1 MNKKLLSLLLALV
14 MVFSFIPAFAAEEAP
29 AADKKAEETAKPA
42 EKAEEK
48 AEEVKETEKAV
59 ETPEF
64 VKFLKDNGYVEGD
77 KKGDLMLDKNLTRA
91 QFTALLARLDGK
103 DDVAKA
109 MKTLGSK
116 FTDVTEAHWA
126 KGYISFAAGK
136 DWVKG
141 YPDGTFGPEREV
153 TYAEIA
159 TVLVRYLGVDTMGF
173 NYPVDYVAK
182 AFELGLMKDLPA
194 IENYKQAATR
204 ENMFHM
210 LYNTISQ
217 RDFGRF
223 NVYKMIVLEN
233 GRTSAL
239 KNNEV
244 KAEVLSVV
252 QQANN
257 VEERGIA
264 KVGEQKVFALEDGE
278 KKLADSENLLGKV
291 INATVNENGK
301 LVKVEIDEENYK
313 YLVGKL
319 EVLGD
324 KEVRIAGSK
333 YSVRVDERYYNR
345 QDRRY
350 DNDDRMYRTYLTS
363 SVDKTKW
370 DYARNYSYK
379 EFAKA
384 VAAGKIAPNF
394 VRATVKD
401 GMVMFIDSYQW
412 KDVAPVKE
420 VKRDGSEVYYYNDM
434 RNGSVDRVIIDDLDR
449 VIEFKD
455 GKFYNMDKKDIKAD
469 DVIHWMDGL
478 YVVRTDAKNNAK
490 LDKTYIDRNGV
501 EFAVF
506 GENHYVLGAK
516 PIKEPFKS
524 VYAYDNTKFRTTYDR
539 GDVKGMIGKDV
550 KYLLDIKNQIQLITS
565 DVKYNDT
572 VALVNR
578 VDTREGFELIYPNAP
593 EKELF
598 RLGTS
603 LNSSYYAPTYVY
615 SQTTTIIKAPGYWDF
630 TGAKKLVGDFNTYDL
645 VYVRSNEENV
655 DQMYRMA
662 TRDQINRES
671 KYATFEPDYARYMLV
686 GGNKY
691 RFSDETD
698 VFVVNYTEDSEPY
711 YVKAD
716 LATVIDKNAK
726 NKDLK
731 AYVVDEK
738 QYKDIFEAEKDI
750 YNNRVFGEDTYGR
763 YLGRPDFARVI
774 VFTGAKVPDAK
785 LAGYNFGILNRV
797 DNSNTHAEVEIAD
810 GIFETY
816 EIEAKS
822 PILFRNRGNVQT
834 GEVVGFKPVK
844 ESDPK
849 AARFLEVIPTKSAIV
864 ERVGYGRYTLRV
876 FDPVT
881 KAYGPAQTF
890 YGTAD
895 TKQFRSTNL
904 RYARFFSGNGN
915 EYIDFIEF
923 SDEPFAEAKGLTAA
937 EKAARDFFLE
947 RYKGLNRNSQ
957 AEVDQ
962 LMSYYGTMPVAA
974 QAAVATEYADLK
986 QLYDFYHPEKE
997 AKELA
1002 AKLENLI
1009 ARKADKSFDK
1019 IKAGKEAEAKAIAE
1033 RLALIGNDDQKAL
1046 ANEVIAAANP
1056 ILEAAE
1062 KEAKRV
1068 EKVNAANKEI
1078 EKQRVAVEKEINRIK
1093 GLYDQA
1099 KDEYTTFAK
1108 NNNLKPID
1116 APVIKPVTAKDSYA
1130 IKADTAEADIETEKQ
1145 TKLNEINNVKVAA
1158 ETAYDNFVKL
1168 VAAQKPAFGGFPAR

>member
-29 AADKKAEETAKPA
+29 AETDKKVE
-42 EKAEEK
+42 
-48 AEEVKETEKAV
+48 ETEKAV
-59 ETPEF
+59 EEAEEVAAPEEAETVPEF
-64 VKFLKDNGYVEGD
+64 VKFLQDNGYVQGD
-77 KKGDLMLDKNLTRA
+77 KKGELMLDKNLTRA
-91 QFTALLARLDGK
+91 QFATLLARLDGK
-103 DDVAKA
+103 DEVAKA
-109 MKTLGSK
+109 MKTLGTK

-126 KGYISFAAGK
+126 IGYINFAAGK
-136 DWVKG
+136 AWVNG
-141 YPDGTFGPEREV
+141 YPDGTFGPERDV

-159 TVLVRYLGVDTMGF
+159 TVLVRYLGIDTMGF
-173 NYPVDYVAK
+173 TYPVDYVAK
-182 AFELGLMKDLPA
+182 AYELGLMKGLPA
-194 IENYKQAATR
+194 IENHKQAATR
-204 ENMFHM
+204 QDMFQM

-239 KNNEV
+239 KNNEI

-257 VEERGIA
+257 VDERGIA
-264 KVGEQKVFALEDGE
+264 KVGEQKVFALENGE
-278 KKLADSENLLGKV
+278 KKLADSEDLLGKV

-301 LVKVEIDEENYK
+301 LVKVEVDEENYK

-319 EVLGD
+319 QVLGD
-324 KEVRIAGSK
+324 KEVRINGDK

-345 QDRRY
+345 ENRRY

-363 SVDKTKW
+363 SVNKTKW

-384 VAAGKIAPNF
+384 VADGKINPNF

-401 GMVMFIDSYQW
+401 GMVMFVDAYQW

-420 VKRDGSEVYYYNDM
+420 VKRDGTEVYFYNDM
-434 RNGSVDRVIIDDLDR
+434 RNGSVDRLIINNDDR

-478 YVVRTDAKNNAK
+478 YVVRTDAKNTAK
-490 LDKTYIDRNGV
+490 LDKTYINKYGW
-501 EFAVF
+501 ELAVF

-516 PIKEPFKS
+516 PIREPFKS
-524 VYAYDNTKFRTTYDR
+524 VYAYDNAKFRTTTER

-550 KYLLDIKNQIQLITS
+550 KFLLDITDQIQLISS
-565 DVKYNDT
+565 DVKYTDT

-603 LNSSYYAPTYVY
+603 LNSNYYAVKYNFRNGN
-615 SQTTTIIKAPGYWDF
+615 SAGYWNF
-630 TGAKKLVGDFNTYDL
+630 TGAKKLVRDFNTYDL

-655 DQMYRMA
+655 DQMVRIA
-662 TRDQINRES
+662 DRETILKKS
-671 KYATFEPDYARYMLV
+671 NYATFEPDYARYMLA

-698 VFVVNYTEDSEPY
+698 VFVVNYTEAGQPY

-726 NKDLK
+726 NKNLK
-731 AYVVDEK
+731 AFVLNEA
-738 QYKDIFEAEKDI
+738 QYKALFEVKEDK
-750 YNNRVFGEDTYGR
+750 YGNPVFGEDTYGR

-774 VFTGAKVPDAK
+774 VFTGANVPDAR
-785 LAGYNFGILNRV
+785 LAGYDFGILNRV
-797 DNSNTHAEVEIAD
+797 DNSNTAAEVEIAD

-816 EIEAKS
+816 EIEANSK
-822 PILFRNRGNVQT
+822 ILYRNRGNVPT
-834 GEVVGFKPVK
+834 NSVVGFKPVK

-881 KAYGPAQTF
+881 KTYGPAQTF

-904 RYARFFSGNGN
+904 RYARFFSDMGN

-923 SDEPFAEAKGLTAA
+923 SDEPFAVEEAKGLTAKEQLQMDLFLAQYKAMDPLKKADVDAVKTAFDALPAPVKARLTAEEARIEQLYNLYHPELRKAELEAAIKNLFDVTTNKVKGDNEEEKVKNIEALKPLVAELKAADSTNALVAPVEAEIKNYDEKANA
-937 EKAARDFFLE
+937 EKANDEVQAKQDSVNKVIARL
-947 RYKGLNRNSQ
+947 Q
-957 AEVDQ
+957 AQINDSREAYEKYAKDNK
-962 LMSYYGTMPVAA
+962 LT
-974 QAAVATEYADLK
+974 AVA
-986 QLYDFYHPEKE
+986 KE
-997 AKELA
+997 TLTKATAGTIAAGDEATVKTAKEN
-1002 AKLENLI
+1002 E
-1009 ARKADKSFDK
+1009 
-1019 IKAGKEAEAKAIAE
+1019 IKKVE
-1033 RLALIGNDDQKAL
+1033 KAL
-1046 ANEVIAAANP
+1046 EDAKTAYNEY
-1056 ILEAAE
+1056 
-1062 KEAKRV
+1062 V
-1068 EKVNAANKEI
+1068 EKLNKQGFMNI
-1078 EKQRVAVEKEINRIK
+1078 AKEN
-1093 GLYDQA
+1093 
-1099 KDEYTTFAK
+1099 
-1108 NNNLKPID
+1108 
-1116 APVIKPVTAKDSYA
+1116 
-1130 IKADTAEADIETEKQ
+1130 
-1145 TKLNEINNVKVAA
+1145 
-1158 ETAYDNFVKL
+1158 
-1168 VAAQKPAFGGFPAR
+1168 

>member
-29 AADKKAEETAKPA
+29 AAADKKAEETAKPA

-578 VDTREGFELIYPNAP
+578 VDTRDGFELIYPNAP

-603 LNSSYYAPTYVY
+603 LDSYYYAVKDRFDKDTE
-615 SQTTTIIKAPGYWDF
+615 TIKHYGYWDF
-630 TGAKKLVGDFNTYDL
+630 TGAKKLVRDFNTYDL
-645 VYVRSNEENV
+645 VYVRSNEQNV
-655 DQMYRMA
+655 DQMVRMA
-662 TRDQINRES
+662 TRKQILDGS
-671 KYATFEPDYARYMLV
+671 KYVSFEPDYARYMLV
-686 GGNKY
+686 GGRKY
-691 RFSDETD
+691 RFGDETD
-698 VFVVNYTEDSEPY
+698 VFVVNYTDKGQAY

-731 AYVVDEK
+731 AYVVNEAA
-738 QYKDIFEAEKDI
+738 YKDLFEKDVDRFE
-750 YNNRVFGEDTYGR
+750 NPVFGENTYGR

-785 LAGYNFGILNRV
+785 LDDYDFGILNEV
-797 DNSNTHAEVEIAD
+797 VNSNTAAVVETAD

-822 PILFRNRGNVQT
+822 EILYRNLGNVQP

-844 ESDPK
+844 KSDPK
-849 AARFLEVIPTKSAIV
+849 AARFIEVIPTKSAIV

-881 KAYGPAQTF
+881 MTYGPAQTF

-904 RYARFFSGNGN
+904 RYARFFSDNKN

-937 EKAARDFFLE
+937 EKAARDFFLA

-974 QAAVATEYADLK
+974 KAAVATEYADLK
-986 QLYDFYHPEKE
+986 QLYDFFHPEKE
-997 AKELA
+997 ARA
-1002 AKLENLI
+1002 LEAQL
-1009 ARKADKSFDK
+1009 KTLVTADASNNVT
-1019 IKAGKEAEAKAIAE
+1019 AVQSGKEAEAKAIAE
-1033 RLALIGNDDQKAL
+1033 RLAVIGDAGQKTL
-1046 ANEVIAAANP
+1046 AQNTINFVNPLLAAA
-1056 ILEAAE
+1056 EA
-1062 KEAKRV
+1062 EAKRV

-1078 EKQRVAVEKEINRIK
+1078 EAKRVAVEKEINRIQA
-1093 GLYDQA
+1093 LYDQA
-1099 KDEYTTFAK
+1099 KDEYTTFVT
-1108 NNNLKPID
+1108 NNKLTAIT
-1116 APVIKPVTAKDSYA
+1116 APVITNVTAKDSYA
-1130 IKADTAEADIETEKQ
+1130 INASTAEANIETDKQ
-1145 TKLNEINNVKVAA
+1145 TKLNTINNAKVAA

-1168 VAAQKPAFGGFPAR
+1168 VKTQGFGGFPAR

>member
-1 MNKKLLSLLLALV
+1 

-239 KNNEV
+239 KNNEI

-257 VEERGIA
+257 VDERGVA
-264 KVGEQKVFALEDGE
+264 KVGEQKVFALQDGE

-313 YLVGKL
+313 YLVGDL

-324 KEVRIAGSK
+324 KEVRINGDK
-333 YSVRVDERYYNR
+333 YSVRVDERYYNVR
-345 QDRRY
+345 GERRY
-350 DNDDRMYRTYLTS
+350 DNDDRMYRTYLTKDVNKS
-363 SVDKTKW
+363 KYNYSE
-370 DYARNYSYK
+370 NYSYR
-379 EFAKA
+379 EFAKN
-384 VAAGKIAPNF
+384 VAAGKINPNF

-401 GMVMFIDSYQW
+401 GMVMFVDAYQW

-434 RNGSVDRVIIDDLDR
+434 RNGSVDRVIIKDWDR

-490 LDKTYIDRNGV
+490 LDKTYINKDGV
-501 EFAVF
+501 ELAVF
-506 GENHYVLGAK
+506 GEDHYVLGAK
-516 PIKEPFKS
+516 PVEEPFKS
-524 VYAYDNTKFRTTYDR
+524 VYAYDNAKFRTTRDR

-550 KYLLDIKNQIQLITS
+550 KYLLDITNQIQLITS
-565 DVKYNDT
+565 DVKYTDT

-603 LNSSYYAPTYVY
+603 LNSRYYAPNGQENGV
-615 SQTTTIIKAPGYWDF
+615 WDF
-630 TGAKKLVGDFNTYDL
+630 TGAKKLVGYFNTYDL

-662 TRDQINRES
+662 TRQDLKDKAN
-671 KYATFEPDYARYMLV
+671 YASFEPDFARYMIA
-686 GGNKY
+686 GGRKY
-691 RFSDETD
+691 RFSEETD
-698 VFVVNYTEDSEPY
+698 VFVVNYTANNEPY

-726 NKDLK
+726 NKNLK

-738 QYKDIFEAEKDI
+738 QYRDIFETEKD
-750 YNNRVFGEDTYGR
+750 YYKNRVFDEDTYGR

-774 VFTGAKVPDAK
+774 VFTGANVPDAR
-785 LAGYNFGILNRV
+785 LAGYDFGILNVV
-797 DNSNTHAEVEIAD
+797 DNSNTAAEVETAD
-810 GIFETY
+810 GIFEKY
-816 EIEAKS
+816 EIEAGSK
-822 PILFRNRGNVQT
+822 ILYRNRGKVSMNS
-834 GEVVGFKPVK
+834 VVGFKPVK

-849 AARFLEVIPTKSAIV
+849 AARFLEVLPVKYAKV
-864 ERVGYGRYTLRV
+864 ESVGYGKYELRV
-876 FDPVT
+876 YDATT
-881 KAYGPAQTF
+881 KTYGPVQTF
-890 YGTAD
+890 YATSG
-895 TKQFRSTNL
+895 TKQYRSTNL
-904 RYARFFSGNGN
+904 GYARFYSFNDN
-915 EYIDFIEF
+915 EYLDFIEF
-923 SDEPFAEAKGLTAA
+923 LGKERVTNRTVELTATEQLQMDLFLAQYKAMNPGDKASVDAVKTAFDALPAPVKARLTA
-937 EKAARDFFLE
+937 EEARIEQLHRIHHPELRVAELENAIKKLFNDGTGKVKGADEEEQFKNIEALKPLVAELKAAAPKNALV
-947 RYKGLNRNSQ
+947 
-957 AEVDQ
+957 A
-962 LMSYYGTMPVAA
+962 PV
-974 QAAVATEYADLK
+974 
-986 QLYDFYHPEKE
+986 
-997 AKELA
+997 
-1002 AKLENLI
+1002 
-1009 ARKADKSFDK
+1009 
-1019 IKAGKEAEAKAIAE
+1019 EAEIENYAKKANANKANDELKAKA
-1033 RLALIGNDDQKAL
+1033 KS
-1046 ANEVIAAANP
+1046 V
-1056 ILEAAE
+1056 
-1062 KEAKRV
+1062 
-1068 EKVNAANKEI
+1068 NKEI
-1078 EKQRVAVEKEINRIK
+1078 DRLNKQIKDAEDKYNEFVKE
-1093 GLYDQA
+1093 
-1099 KDEYTTFAK
+1099 
-1108 NNNLKPID
+1108 NNL
-1116 APVIKPVTAKDSYA
+1116 ATVLYPVLKAAKFTPVADGDEATVKAAK
-1130 IKADTAEADIETEKQ
+1130 ETESK
-1145 TKLNEINNVKVAA
+1145 KIDKAFEDAK
-1158 ETAYDNFVKL
+1158 TAYNDYVEELHK
-1168 VAAQKPAFGGFPAR
+1168 QGFKNIAKEN

>member
-29 AADKKAEETAKPA
+29 AAADKKAEETAKPE

-59 ETPEF
+59 ATPEF
-64 VKFLKDNGYVEGD
+64 IQFLKDNGYVEGD

-109 MKTLGSK
+109 MKTLGTK

-153 TYAEIA
+153 SYAEIA
-159 TVLVRYLGVDTMGF
+159 TVLVRYLGIDTMGF
-173 NYPVDYVAK
+173 SYPVDFVAK

-210 LYNTISQ
+210 LYNTLSQ
-217 RDFGRF
+217 RDFGKF
-223 NVYKMIVLEN
+223 SVYKMIVLEN

-239 KNNEV
+239 KNNEI

-313 YLVGKL
+313 YLVGEL
-319 EVLGD
+319 EVVGD
-324 KEVRIAGSK
+324 KEVRINDDK

-350 DNDDRMYRTYLTS
+350 DNDDRMYRTYLTKNVNKS
-363 SVDKTKW
+363 K
-370 DYARNYSYK
+370 YNYSENFSYR

-384 VAAGKIAPNF
+384 VEAKKINPNF

-401 GMVMFIDSYQW
+401 GMVMFIDAYQW

-434 RNGSVDRVIIDDLDR
+434 RNGSVDRVIIKDWDR

-490 LDKTYIDRNGV
+490 LDKTYINRNGV
-501 EFAVF
+501 ELAVF
-506 GENHYVLGAK
+506 GEDHYVLGAR
-516 PIKEPFKS
+516 PVTEPNKS
-524 VYAYDNTKFRTTYDR
+524 VYAYDNAKFRTTRDR

-550 KYLLDIKNQIQLITS
+550 KYLLDITDQIQLITS
-565 DVKYNDT
+565 DVKYTDT

-603 LNSSYYAPTYVY
+603 LNSRYYASNGQENGV
-615 SQTTTIIKAPGYWDF
+615 WDF
-630 TGAKKLVGDFNTYDL
+630 TGAKKLVGYFNTYDL
-645 VYVRSNEENV
+645 VYVRSNEDNV
-655 DQMYRMA
+655 DQMYKIA
-662 TRDQINRES
+662 TRENLRDES
-671 KYATFEPDYARYMLV
+671 KYVSFEPDYARYMLA
-686 GGNKY
+686 GGRKY
-691 RFSDETD
+691 RFSEETD
-698 VFVVNYTEDSEPY
+698 VFVVNYTKAGQPY

-726 NKDLK
+726 NKNLK

-738 QYKDIFEAEKDI
+738 QYRDIFETEKD
-750 YNNRVFGEDTYGR
+750 YYKNRVFDEDTYGR

-774 VFTGAKVPDAK
+774 VFTGANVPDAR
-785 LAGYNFGILNRV
+785 LAGYDFGILNVV
-797 DNSNTHAEVEIAD
+797 DNSNTAAEVETAD
-810 GIFETY
+810 GIFEKY
-816 EIEAKS
+816 EIEAGSK
-822 PILFRNRGNVQT
+822 ILYRNRGKVSMNS
-834 GEVVGFKPVK
+834 VVGFKPVK

-849 AARFLEVIPTKSAIV
+849 AARFLEVLPVKYAKV
-864 ERVGYGRYTLRV
+864 ESVGYGKYELRV
-876 FDPVT
+876 YDATT
-881 KAYGPAQTF
+881 KTYGPVQTF
-890 YGTAD
+890 YATSG
-895 TKQFRSTNL
+895 TKQYRSTNL
-904 RYARFFSGNGN
+904 GYARFYSFNDN
-915 EYIDFIEF
+915 EYLDFIEF
-923 SDEPFAEAKGLTAA
+923 LGKERVTNRTVELTATEQLQMDLFLAQYKAMNPGDKASVDAVKTAFDALPAPVKARLTAEEARIEQLHRIHHPELRVKELEDAIKELFDETTKKVKGANEAEKVKNIEALKPLVAELKAAQPTNALVTPVETEIKAYDQKANA
-937 EKAARDFFLE
+937 EKANDE
-947 RYKGLNRNSQ
+947 VQ
-957 AEVDQ
+957 AKQDSVNKVIDRLQAQIKDSRKAYEDYAKANK
-962 LMSYYGTMPVAA
+962 LAPVATITLTKASFTAITPGTEA
-974 QAAVATEYADLK
+974 QVKTDKETEIKKVEKALEDAKTAYNDYVEELHK
-986 QLYDFYHPEKE
+986 QGFKNI
-997 AKELA
+997 AKE
-1002 AKLENLI
+1002 N
-1009 ARKADKSFDK
+1009 
-1019 IKAGKEAEAKAIAE
+1019 
-1033 RLALIGNDDQKAL
+1033 
-1046 ANEVIAAANP
+1046 
-1056 ILEAAE
+1056 
-1062 KEAKRV
+1062 
-1068 EKVNAANKEI
+1068 
-1078 EKQRVAVEKEINRIK
+1078 
-1093 GLYDQA
+1093 
-1099 KDEYTTFAK
+1099 
-1108 NNNLKPID
+1108 
-1116 APVIKPVTAKDSYA
+1116 
-1130 IKADTAEADIETEKQ
+1130 
-1145 TKLNEINNVKVAA
+1145 
-1158 ETAYDNFVKL
+1158 
-1168 VAAQKPAFGGFPAR
+1168 